1 MMAMLMK
8 KLISIFLLL
17 ILQVIFILVF
27 QMATLI
33 MKMKNG
39 KLSLAVTMEENL
51 AFDMEMQVHGYLP
64 VMVDSR
70 IIQNLT
76 KSKVT

>member
-1 MMAMLMK
+1 MK

-39 KLSLAVTMEENL
+39 KLSLAVTTEENL

>member
-1 MMAMLMK
+1 MMVMLMR